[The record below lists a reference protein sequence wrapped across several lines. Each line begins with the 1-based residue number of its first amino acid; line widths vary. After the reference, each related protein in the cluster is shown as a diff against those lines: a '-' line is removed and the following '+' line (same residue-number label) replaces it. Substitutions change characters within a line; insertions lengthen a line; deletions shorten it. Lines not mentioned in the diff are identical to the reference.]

1 MIQDAV
7 KIVTNRRRSGSVKQ
21 LETWKTRVSLFLRG
35 SIAQLQQ
42 RWVNWDIWMNTMR
55 YLIHMNRKKSLIS
68 MIQSKGWILK
78 CTGIYCLLWFW
89 FYFAMKNQRFQNQ
102 STHKELER
110 KRLSWKLI
118 ILSIFMGLISVLR
131 QFLKGA
137 LNMPHIIIVNYLSQ
151 ISFWE
156 VMKLFVIWYH

>member
-35 SIAQLQQ
+35 NIAQLQQ
-42 RWVNWDIWMNTMR
+42 QQWAKKQTELRCIWMNTMR
-55 YLIHMNRKKSLIS
+55 YLIHMNRKKSLML
-68 MIQSKGWILK
+68 MIQFKGWMLK

-89 FYFAMKNQRFQNQ
+89 FYFAMKNQRFWNP

-118 ILSIFMGLISVLR
+118 ILSIFMGIISVLR

-137 LNMPHIIIVNYLSQ
+137 KYAPH
-151 ISFWE
+151 
-156 VMKLFVIWYH
+156 HHC

>member
-1 MIQDAV
+1 MSNNW
-7 KIVTNRRRSGSVKQ
+7 KCGKRESLYFFGVTLHSCSSGGWTELSG
-21 LETWKTRVSLFLRG
+21 W
-35 SIAQLQQ
+35 I
-42 RWVNWDIWMNTMR
+42 MR
-55 YLIHMNRKKSLIS
+55 YLIHMNRKKSLML
-68 MIQSKGWILK
+68 MIQFKGWILK

-137 LNMPHIIIVNYLSQ
+137 LKIFPTSSLLIT
-151 ISFWE
+151 
-156 VMKLFVIWYH
+156 YHK